1 MHKPSRVRAAFPS
14 RPFRNLA
21 RAPFAW
27 RPETEGRDR
36 EGNRPRWLRDLRSET
51 EETRKGGILQ
61 VVRFDSFSIL
71 CASYWTNRLHGGS
84 ARQNPSWLR
93 AGTAVYQ
100 PIPERCTQYRTVC
113 FGRLSKAQ
121 VTVAQADRRSSK
133 DAEKADG
140 RQRTVTIRIR
150 GSGKGRGDAAAGSPP
165 RRRNTSDRTAPCHA
179 SRVTSAV
186 RDDFADL
193 VVALLGLGHEGE
205 GPGAVAGAEQ
215 VALPRDQLV

>member
-36 EGNRPRWLRDLRSET
+36 EGNRPRWLRDFRSET
-51 EETRKGGILQ
+51 EETRKRGILQ

-93 AGTAVYQ
+93 AGTAVYR

-133 DAEKADG
+133 GAENADG
-140 RQRTVTIRIR
+140 RR
-150 GSGKGRGDAAAGSPP
+150 GPPPSGYGAAARGAAMRQPD
-165 RRRNTSDRTAPCHA
+165 RRRRRATRGFPRQGARRCGSRIAAA
-179 SRVTSAV
+179 SPKHV
-186 RDDFADL
+186 R
-193 VVALLGLGHEGE
+193 
-205 GPGAVAGAEQ
+205 
-215 VALPRDQLV
+215 